1 MGPLKSDYC
10 VSQWLGSNRP
20 SDTHD
25 KFHLKVSLDREV
37 LIVNIKGTD
46 WRMMGD
52 LLRDI
57 ASIVDGVYVLIGLS
71 QDRIEGLLGSSYCV
85 AQYY

>member
-1 MGPLKSDYC
+1 M
-10 VSQWLGSNRP
+10 
-20 SDTHD
+20 
-25 KFHLKVSLDREV
+25 SLDREV